1 MILASSEKTAEWL
14 NHMAEALKLE
24 TENTPNDEVV
34 LIGIKTGGVL
44 VAEALSAR
52 LENALPTGELNIS
65 FYRDDFSRIG
75 LHPTIGPTQ
84 LNFDVEGKTVI
95 LVDDVLYS
103 GRTVR
108 AALNEIFDYGRPKR
122 VILCV
127 LAERDGGRELP
138 IAATVKGG
146 SFKIPMDA
154 QIKLSAEDLSLSQ
167 VQ

>member
-1 MILASSEKTAEWL
+1 MILATSEQTAQWL
-14 NHMAEALKLE
+14 DQMVDAIQRE
-24 TENTPNDEVV
+24 TQGLDNEQIA
-34 LIGIKTGGVL
+34 LIGIRSGGVL
-44 VAEALSAR
+44 VTQALQQR
-52 LENALPTGELNIS
+52 LGEGYCYGELNIS

-84 LNFDVEGKTVI
+84 LQFDMEDKTVI

-122 VILCV
+122 VLLCV

-138 IAATVKGG
+138 VAADIHGE
-146 SFKIPMDA
+146 SFKIPLDA
-154 QIKLSAEDLSLSQ
+154 QIKLNADLSLSQ
-167 VQ
+167 VS